1 MDSAQVNRNH
11 YNRSGRSWQISVS
24 EKLALYG
31 SSALSGI
38 EHLRLLVGQDSLA
51 DALVR
56 HFGSLQALQRAS
68 FRELRQF
75 LTTRQAESV
84 MAGLCIS
91 SVVDTEEALAGPLNT
106 PEAVYAANREM
117 RWLRQEVVRVLLL
130 NSHYF
135 CVTSED
141 VCKGTV
147 DESIAHPRDI
157 FRPVIVHAAAGFVLV
172 HNHPSGDASPSQ
184 ADIKLTKA
192 IGKGARIL
200 GLTFLDHVIVGQP
213 ITGGLGYYSFREGG
227 IV

>member
-1 MDSAQVNRNH
+1 MDSNEVNWSH
-11 YNRSGRSWQISVS
+11 YNHSGRALEISIS
-24 EKLALYG
+24 QKLALYG

-38 EHLRLLVGQDSLA
+38 EHLRLLVGQDSAA

-75 LTTRQAESV
+75 LTTRQAEAV
-84 MAGLCIS
+84 MAGLCMS
-91 SVVDTEEALAGPLNT
+91 SVLDTERALAGPLNT

-117 RWLRQEVVRVLLL
+117 RWLRQEVVRVVLL
-130 NSHYF
+130 NAHYF
-135 CVTSED
+135 CVKSED

-147 DESIAHPRDI
+147 DETTAHPREI

-172 HNHPSGDASPSQ
+172 HNHPCGNASPSS
-184 ADIKLTKA
+184 ADIRLTRR
-192 IGKGARIL
+192 IGKGARLL

-213 ITGGLGYYSFREGG
+213 MQGHLGYYSFKEAG
-227 IV
+227 VV